1 MLKISIIT
9 ATYNSSSTI
18 ADCITSVN
26 EQTYPHIEHIIV
38 DGLSKDNT
46 LEIIKDIPNRVER
59 IISERDKGIYDAMNK
74 GIKVANGDI
83 IGTLNSDDTLF
94 DSVAIEKI
102 ARFFLHNPEID
113 CMYGN
118 LVFVNES
125 KQIQRRWKSRPFEPG
140 SFARSWTPAHP
151 TFYCKREIFEKFGL
165 YKTDYKI
172 AADVEFML
180 KVLEVEK
187 VKSSYLNEVLVSMA
201 LGGVSTSGL
210 KSTITITKELKRAFK
225 ENGLKLNLLKYLFF
239 KALKIK
245 EYL

>member
-1 MLKISIIT
+1 ML
-9 ATYNSSSTI
+9 
-18 ADCITSVN
+18 
-26 EQTYPHIEHIIV
+26 
-38 DGLSKDNT
+38 
-46 LEIIKDIPNRVER
+46 
-59 IISERDKGIYDAMNK
+59 
-74 GIKVANGDI
+74 
-83 IGTLNSDDTLF
+83 F
-94 DSVAIEKI
+94 
-102 ARFFLHNPEID
+102 
-113 CMYGN
+113 
-118 LVFVNES
+118 
-125 KQIQRRWKSRPFEPG
+125 
-140 SFARSWTPAHP
+140 RSAHP